1 MDQSDWN
8 VASAIPIIGPALNF
22 VSAGQAARQSGKS
35 QDKALRWQE
44 VMSNT
49 AWQRGVADMR
59 AAGINPIL
67 AASKGGASTP
77 QAPMAQ
83 GFDSRMGD
91 AVSSATQARTQQKL
105 AVSQADLNEA
115 AAGNQRQDSALKSY
129 DMNVRKSTEHLQNQQ
144 LATEAH
150 RTEEAKWAASSARWL
165 YESSKAQG
173 KFDEKLEEYG
183 PGTRFLL
190 EILRGVRPTPRFPGR

>member
-1 MDQSDWN
+1 MDEQDWN
-8 VASAIPIIGPALNF
+8 LASAMPIIGPALNF
-22 VSAGQAARQSGKS
+22 VSAAQASRASGKS
-35 QDKALRWQE
+35 QDKALRWSE

-59 AAGINPIL
+59 AAGINPL
-67 AASKGGASTP
+67 MAVSKGGASTP
-77 QAPMAQ
+77 GAAVAQ
-83 GFDSRMGD
+83 GFDARAGD
-91 AVSSATQARTQQKL
+91 AFSSAVQARTQAKL
-105 AVSQADLNEA
+105 SESQSDLNEA
-115 AAGNQRQDSALKSY
+115 AAGNQRADTALKAY
-129 DMNVRKSTEHLQNQQ
+129 DMNVRKSTEHLQQQQ

-150 RTEEAKWAASSARWL
+150 RTEEAKWNASSARWL

-190 EILRGVRPTPRFPGR
+190 EILRGVRPAPGRR